1 MAGRVKLSS
10 RCQPMPDGAWCT
22 EPGCGWSDPFTVIG
36 VTLDEHDDALA
47 LTAESH
53 AARLGHEV
61 RIVRTQ
67 VIILRPEVTADA

>member
-1 MAGRVKLSS
+1 MKLSR

-22 EPGCGWSDPFTVIG
+22 QPGCGWSDPFSVIG

-47 LTAESH
+47 KAAESH
-53 AARLGHEV
+53 AVWLDHEV

-67 VIILRPEVTADA
+67 VVILRPEVTAGA